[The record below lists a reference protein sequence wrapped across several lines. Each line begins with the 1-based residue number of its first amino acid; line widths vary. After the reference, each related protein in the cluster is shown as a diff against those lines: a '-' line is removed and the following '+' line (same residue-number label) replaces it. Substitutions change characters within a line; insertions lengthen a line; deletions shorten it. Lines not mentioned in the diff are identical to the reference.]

1 MVEDLGVGSIPFAV
15 VLRTARK
22 SRNAGLSQNGA
33 GFVGALDC
41 GGDNHDG
48 REGSRN
54 DVFRG
59 GATWACGVFGKMPR
73 RRQGVQ
79 QSMYLTISNQGSR
92 VER

>member
-1 MVEDLGVGSIPFAV
+1 M
-15 VLRTARK
+15 K
-22 SRNAGLSQNGA
+22 SRNAELSQNGA
-33 GFVGALDC
+33 GFAGALDR

-48 REGSRN
+48 REGSRS
-54 DVFRG
+54 DFRG

-79 QSMYLTISNQGSR
+79 QSMYLTISNQGPR

>member
-1 MVEDLGVGSIPFAV
+1 VFGSIPFT
-15 VLRTARK
+15 LMLLTANR

-41 GGDNHDG
+41 GGDKRDARDG
-48 REGSRN
+48 SGR

-59 GATWACGVFGKMPR
+59 GAIWACGVFGKMPR
-73 RRQGVQ
+73 RRRRLQ
-79 QSMYLTISNQGSR
+79 QSMYLTNSNQGAR